1 MMLAAPISAQDFQK
15 RTGAAESGDF
25 KTALEE
31 WTPLAEGEDSE
42 AWYNLG
48 VMHENGES
56 VLADYVIAH
65 MWYNISSSN
74 GYEKGAEN
82 REDLRKRMTPEDISK
97 AEAMAGVC
105 MSSNYEKCGY

>member
-1 MMLAAPISAQDFQK
+1 MMIKEAAKWYRLAAEQGDVDAQANF
-15 RTGAAESGDF
+15 
-25 KTALEE
+25 
-31 WTPLAEGEDSE
+31 
-42 AWYNLG
+42 G